1 MKRIALLIIAFL
13 VVLASV
19 LYTNRLATQ
28 LSIEEQK
35 RMEIWAEATRQFIL
49 AQPGED
55 IDFIS
60 TIIEGNTTI
69 PVFMTDEEGHYML
82 SRNVDI
88 PRRLQKEGMEQELQA
103 YYQKQVDKLRE
114 STTPIEVR
122 LSEDLVQ
129 YIYYDQSR
137 TLARLHLLPYVQFVL
152 IIAFIL
158 IGIISLSATHR
169 AEANRLWVGLSKE
182 TAHQLGTPISSL
194 NGWLAILRA
203 QDSEQQNASTYDE
216 IDRDLHRLTTI
227 TERFSKIGSRPEL
240 TLANLQPTVEDAV
253 QYMKTRT
260 SSRIQYTFVNEAQT
274 GNTMLNIPLFTW
286 VIENLIRN
294 AVDAMN
300 GEGQIGI
307 RISED
312 TSRYYVD
319 ISDTG
324 KGIERRRWRQVFN
337 PGYTTKQRGW
347 GLGLSLA
354 KRIISDYHHG
364 RIYVLTSEIG
374 KGTTFRIILKKAV

>member
-69 PVFMTDEEGHYML
+69 PVFMTDEDGRYML

-260 SSRIQYTFVNEAQT
+260 SSRIQYTFVNEAQA

-300 GEGQIGI
+300 GEGQIDI

-374 KGTTFRIILKKAV
+374 KGTTFRIMLKKAV